1 MRLQSPWTP
10 RLADSGGLAHERLVT
25 ALAEDIAEG
34 RVPGGARLP
43 PHRELAYQLGL
54 GLGTIT
60 KAYAVLERRGLVQSI
75 RGRGMFVASLVS
87 RPAALVDLSI
97 NVPPHVLGDR
107 LLAATLGRLS
117 QRLGAEAFGAYAP
130 AAGRPEH
137 RGAMARW
144 LAGQGLDCPAD
155 RVLLC
160 HGAQHALWVAF
171 AAACPPG
178 GVILTEAITYPGA
191 IQIARASGR
200 RLVGLAMDGEG
211 LLPEALEQALARLP
225 GASPRVLYVT
235 PTLQNPTTATMSVGR
250 RHDIVRLCRSHDVTI
265 VEDDVYAA
273 LLAPA
278 LPPLA
283 ALAPERTLHVG
294 GLSKTL
300 SPGLRIGSLALPPG
314 WVAPA
319 LAALQASS
327 TMASPLA
334 GLIMEEW
341 LADGTAASVAAS
353 IRAEAARRSVLAETL
368 LPEGSLRAAAC
379 FHVWLPMP
387 LLAAERLAR
396 QAAASGV
403 LVMPPDAPLTDPAA
417 ASGGI
422 RLSLGGP
429 PIAVLEQALM
439 AIIAC
444 LDGAAGG
451 GGIV

>member
-10 RLADSGGLAHERLVT
+10 RLADGRGLAHEKLVA

-34 RVPGGARLP
+34 VLAAGARLP
-43 PHRELAYQLGL
+43 AHRELAYQLGL
-54 GLGTIT
+54 GLGTVT
-60 KAYAVLERRGLVQSI
+60 KAYAVLERRGLVQSV
-75 RGRGMFVASLVS
+75 RGRGMFVARLAP
-87 RPAALVDLSI
+87 RPMAQIDLSI
-97 NVPPHVLGDR
+97 NVPPQVLSDR

-117 QRLGAEAFGAYAP
+117 QRLGAAAFGAYAP
-130 AAGRPEH
+130 AAGLPQH
-137 RGAMARW
+137 RTAMARW
-144 LAGQGLDCPAD
+144 LAGQGLDYPAD
-155 RVLLC
+155 GVLLC

-171 AAACPPG
+171 AATCPPD

-191 IQIARASGR
+191 IQITRASGR

-211 LLPEALEQALARLP
+211 ILPEALEEALARL
-225 GASPRVLYVT
+225 ATARPRVLYAT

-250 RHDIVRLCRSHDVTI
+250 RHDIVRLCRRHDVTI

-273 LLAPA
+273 LADPG
-278 LPPLA
+278 LPRLA

-314 WVAPA
+314 WIAPA

-327 TMASPLA
+327 TMAPPLT

-353 IRAEAARRSVLAETL
+353 IRAEAARRAVLAETL
-368 LPEGSLRAAAC
+368 LPEGSLRAATC

-396 QAAASGV
+396 QAAAAGV

-417 ASGGI
+417 TSGGI

-429 PIAVLEQALM
+429 SIAALKQGLE
-439 AIIAC
+439 AIAAC
-444 LDGAAGG
+444 LGGAAAN